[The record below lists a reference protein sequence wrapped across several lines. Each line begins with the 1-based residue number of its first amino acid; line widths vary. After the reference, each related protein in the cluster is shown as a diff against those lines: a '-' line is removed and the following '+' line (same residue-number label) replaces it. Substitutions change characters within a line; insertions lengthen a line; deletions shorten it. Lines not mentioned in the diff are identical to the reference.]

1 MDLLWLATRWLFSSY
16 SVEEAEVFA
25 TVVGHLAWPLVVL
38 AIVLTFRRQIAEFI
52 SEVEEAGWGSGK
64 VKRGNE
70 ISRALKREASD
81 SKEPLDDEAAPS
93 EEERVAD
100 SNPSVTGT
108 ATEDLP
114 AADAVAAER
123 RRLLRFYR
131 RIAMDRLQSS
141 KYNTNTTSARL
152 GAEIVGNTYA
162 DLKQALRMVAFSEK
176 NHSGTRGRFARFETN
191 MDALDLPDDLAADIA
206 EARSF
211 AHQVTSGHTKVDGN
225 GASDYIDAVESL
237 ISRLINWAVVEAK

>member
-1 MDLLWLATRWLFSSY
+1 MDLLWLAARWWFRGY
-16 SVEEAEVFA
+16 SVEQAEVFA

-70 ISRALKREASD
+70 ISRALKREATD
-81 SKEPLDDEAAPS
+81 LKEPLDDEAS
-93 EEERVAD
+93 RLEEEPVVEV
-100 SNPSVTGT
+100 NPSASSNSTDG
-108 ATEDLP
+108 LP

-123 RRLLRFYR
+123 RRLLGFYR
-131 RIAMDRLQSS
+131 RIAVDRLQSS

-191 MDALDLPDDLAADIA
+191 LDALGLPDDLAADIA

-237 ISRLINWAVVEAK
+237 ITRLMNWALAVGR